1 MFEFYGPGV
10 ANIPVSGRITICNMI
25 AELGA
30 TAGIFPS
37 DDRTR
42 EWLEAQERPDD
53 FEELAADE
61 GAEYDEHEHI
71 ELDKLQ
77 PLIAQPHSPG
87 NVVPVGEVA
96 GTKAAQVCI
105 GSSEASGGGSMFGPR
120 GISIPEASSGGTGS
134 RIWRSSTAGFAGAP
148 GSSGYSPSSRGSVM
162 TPLRAVATAV
172 VGLVRYT
179 RSVIVPERPGKL
191 RLKVLTLT
199 ESEGGACPIPTHGPH
214 TGSSMRAPARTRSE

>member
-1 MFEFYGPGV
+1 
-10 ANIPVSGRITICNMI
+10 MI

-71 ELDKLQ
+71 ELDKLE

-87 NVVPVGEVA
+87 NVVPVSEGA
-96 GTKAAQVCI
+96 GTKVAQVCI
-105 GSSEASGGGSMFGPR
+105 GSSVNSGFEDLAVAAAVLR
-120 GISIPEASSGGTGS
+120 GERVHPNLVMTVTPGS
-134 RIWRSSTAGFAGAP
+134 RQILDSIAQTGVYAD
-148 GSSGYSPSSRGSVM
+148 
-162 TPLRAVATAV
+162 
-172 VGLVRYT
+172 LVRVGARMLEPVCGPCVGMGQAPPSDSVSVRT
-179 RSVIVPERPGKL
+179 FNRNFPGRSGTQDDHVYLCSPPTAAAAAL
-191 RLKVLTLT
+191 Y
-199 ESEGGACPIPTHGPH
+199 GAITDPRELGDYPDLDE
-214 TGSSMRAPARTRSE
+214 APMY